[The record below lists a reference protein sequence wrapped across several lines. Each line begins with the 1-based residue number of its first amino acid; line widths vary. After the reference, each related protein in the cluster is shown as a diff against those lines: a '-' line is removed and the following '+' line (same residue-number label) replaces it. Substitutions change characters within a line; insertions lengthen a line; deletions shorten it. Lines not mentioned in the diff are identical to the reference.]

1 MDRSNTTG
9 SGGKYAVKESDYQP
23 EELDDA
29 FLEDMSNIGYVYPRD
44 IKLLSK
50 EKLKCRKIP

>member
-1 MDRSNTTG
+1 MDRSNTTS
-9 SGGKYAVKESDYQP
+9 SGGKYAVKESGYQS
-23 EELDDA
+23 EELNDA
-29 FLEDMSNIGYVYPRD
+29 FLEDMSNIGYVYPRN